1 MAVCLEILE
10 MERAIYE
17 QFIAH
22 CYRFSFVSVVK
33 LPTVWSLD
41 LYSLSFYFVLSYVIW
56 LVRCTKSDLF
66 QFLCDLL
73 VIKR

>member
-10 MERAIYE
+10 MERAVYE

-33 LPTVWSLD
+33 LPTVRSLD
-41 LYSLSFYFVLSYVIW
+41 LYSLSSYFVLSYVIW

-66 QFLCDLL
+66 EFLCDLL

>member
-1 MAVCLEILE
+1 MAACLEILE
-10 MERAIYE
+10 MERAVYE

-41 LYSLSFYFVLSYVIW
+41 LYSLSSYFVLSYVIW

-73 VIKR
+73 VIKG

>member
-10 MERAIYE
+10 MERAVYE

-22 CYRFSFVSVVK
+22 RYRFSFVSVVK
-33 LPTVWSLD
+33 LPTVRSLD
-41 LYSLSFYFVLSYVIW
+41 LYSLSSYFVLSYVIW

-66 QFLCDLL
+66 EFLCDLL